1 MAKLDTYGKRFL
13 IEVTVDALVYN
24 IYWYGF
30 ISGMKAAVL
39 VAFPKS
45 RSLIQIKK
53 YALGK
58 NQILIPVPV
67 MWKCNPDSI
76 KKLNF
81 IKGKDKSIVIFEIL
95 TNDQDDRVLLKS
107 TSTEVLE

>member
-13 IEVTVDALVYN
+13 IEVTVDVLVYN

-45 RSLIQIKK
+45 SSLIQIKK

-58 NQILIPVPV
+58 NQILIPIPV
-67 MWKCNPDSI
+67 MWKFIPDSI
-76 KKLNF
+76 KKLKF
-81 IKGKDKSIVIFEIL
+81 IKGKESIVIFEIL
-95 TNDQDDRVLLKS
+95 TNDQDDRVLRKS